1 MGFTSLLQVAYKIDF
16 PKPFWQIGLLIS
28 FQIYVKSFM
37 VMPLQALVFVSCT
50 LRATADNLFNTFLLF
65 INLFLS

>member
-1 MGFTSLLQVAYKIDF
+1 MGFTSLLQMAYKIDL

-37 VMPLQALVFVSCT
+37 VMPLQALVFVACT

>member
-1 MGFTSLLQVAYKIDF
+1 MGFTSLLQVAYRIDF
-16 PKPFWQIGLLIS
+16 AKPFWQIGLQIS
-28 FQIYVKSFM
+28 FQIYVKSFI

-50 LRATADNLFNTFLLF
+50 LCARADYMFNTFLLF